1 MCLLIDHIAIYFS
14 CVSLS
19 TSDSTSVE
27 RKTADQENKEFKD
40 VFEGDVG
47 RLEGQ
52 QKLKVDPTVTLEIS
66 PYRRVAFAV
75 KSKLKSELERLTG
88 LDVLAPV
95 DEPTEWVSTLLW
107 PLRNQES

>member
-1 MCLLIDHIAIYFS
+1 MCEFIH
-14 CVSLS
+14 
-19 TSDSTSVE
+19 E
-27 RKTADQENKEFKD
+27 RLYERRTEDQENKEFKD

-88 LDVLAPV
+88 LDVL